1 MYKIG
6 NIIIKITNLNP
17 RNYSSRLELFRVGN
31 GIIDAEFQIQYIN
44 KFDIIQNAECIY
56 KNSQFAVMVRDNR
69 KLYCYMMNNYIYA
82 VFEDPLFDNNIFK
95 LYLEVSFFSENI
107 HPYFLPSLL
116 GIERLLIKKKSF
128 VLHSSYIDLKNNGLL
143 FTAPSGGGKS
153 TQAELWKR
161 YKNAIIVNGDKSIIG
176 KKENQWIASGLPF
189 SGSSNDCKNI
199 TTPLR
204 AIVILNKGT
213 ENYFQ
218 EVGIRGFSNLLSQV
232 TVNPW
237 DKTFC
242 SMAMNLVIDVC
253 NEVPIYYYSCTKTK
267 EAVDVLYKEFIE
279 KGILNGTV

>member
-1 MYKIG
+1 M
-6 NIIIKITNLNP
+6 NCD
-17 RNYSSRLELFRVGN
+17 RL
-31 GIIDAEFQIQYIN
+31 
-44 KFDIIQNAECIY
+44 
-56 KNSQFAVMVRDNR
+56 
-69 KLYCYMMNNYIYA
+69 
-82 VFEDPLFDNNIFK
+82 
-95 LYLEVSFFSENI
+95 
-107 HPYFLPSLL
+107 
-116 GIERLLIKKKSF
+116 
-128 VLHSSYIDLKNNGLL
+128 
-143 FTAPSGGGKS
+143 
-153 TQAELWKR
+153 

-213 ENYFQ
+213 ENFFQ

-242 SMAMNLVIDVC
+242 NMAMNLVIDVC
-253 NEVPIYYYSCTKTK
+253 NEVPIYFYSCTKTK
-267 EAVDVLYKEFIE
+267 EAVDVLYQEFIE